1 MTAESVTENTGAEDA
16 GANDAVAGG
25 FIPGQGIRLGNLP
38 ESKLNLK
45 QFDRASRQVAK
56 ALQARRKNGRFSSF
70 YIDNNWGQKTLGQ
83 EYWQYLPEPGSRA
96 ERELQRQTTLVRK
109 RDATEAVRNPS
120 VTTNPLIQEIRAVYE
135 KGGLS
140 AMQAF
145 ATKRGLPLTA
155 VLAALGVGAQSQA
168 SDGGPR
174 RRS

>member
-1 MTAESVTENTGAEDA
+1 MRRVRAHA
-16 GANDAVAGG
+16 GARRPTRV
-25 FIPGQGIRLGNLP
+25 
-38 ESKLNLK
+38 
-45 QFDRASRQVAK
+45 RQRV
-56 ALQARRKNGRFSSF
+56 
-70 YIDNNWGQKTLGQ
+70 
-83 EYWQYLPEPGSRA
+83 PEPGSRA

-135 KGGLS
+135 EGGLS